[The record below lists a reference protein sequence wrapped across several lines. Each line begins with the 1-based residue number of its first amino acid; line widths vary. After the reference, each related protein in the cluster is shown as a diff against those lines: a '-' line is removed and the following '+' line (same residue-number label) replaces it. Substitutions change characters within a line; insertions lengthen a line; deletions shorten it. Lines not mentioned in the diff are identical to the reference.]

1 MNFFHTF
8 NQYKKIYKHKITAMK
23 KFFNLLFFILVNPIF
38 SQEIP
43 IKEVK
48 SEVNEVT
55 IFIESAQVTRKKTLT
70 ITPGTSVLKFTDL
83 SPFIEAKSIQVR
95 VNGEVMVLSVNHQQ
109 NFINK
114 LEKPQELIVLE
125 KSLADIDTK
134 IKLENTYLNIIKEEI
149 GFLQENR
156 AIGGK
161 NQELSVVNLKE
172 ASTFYST
179 KLTNLKLKEIEHLK
193 NLTVL
198 TDKKREL
205 EHQIKLVSSKKEFST
220 GEILVKINSK
230 NNTLAQFEL
239 SYLVS
244 NAGWFP
250 SYDIR
255 AKNINEPIELVYKA
269 NVRQDTKVDWNQ
281 VKLKLSSSEPNIS
294 GVAPELKTYYLN
306 YNLLPP
312 TYGKQITLVKGKVA
326 DETGVLPGTTV
337 NVKGTTIGTTT
348 DFDGNYSISVP
359 SNATHLTFSFVGM
372 ETQTLPISSEIMNV
386 VMESDSMVLEEVV
399 VIAYGNNRNKTVKES
414 DAKIKLRGTNSI
426 AIPTQTTINQ
436 TSVDFEIK
444 TPHSIKSDNKSY
456 VVDIESYLLPANY
469 QYFTVPK
476 VNKNVYLLAS
486 VTNWEKYNLL
496 EGEAN
501 IFFENAYVGKSI
513 LDIRNASDTL
523 QISLG
528 RDKNISINREKIK
541 DYTTKQFI
549 GSKKEDSRA
558 WLTTVKNNKNQL
570 INLLVLDQIPVST
583 LEEIEVKVGKL
594 SGAKH
599 NLESGELK
607 WEFKLHPLEKKEL
620 EYNYIVKYP
629 KNKKLILE

>member
-1 MNFFHTF
+1 M
-8 NQYKKIYKHKITAMK
+8 
-23 KFFNLLFFILVNPIF
+23 
-38 SQEIP
+38 
-43 IKEVK
+43 
-48 SEVNEVT
+48 
-55 IFIESAQVTRKKTLT
+55 
-70 ITPGTSVLKFTDL
+70 
-83 SPFIEAKSIQVR
+83 
-95 VNGEVMVLSVNHQQ
+95 
-109 NFINK
+109 
-114 LEKPQELIVLE
+114 
-125 KSLADIDTK
+125 
-134 IKLENTYLNIIKEEI
+134 
-149 GFLQENR
+149 
-156 AIGGK
+156 
-161 NQELSVVNLKE
+161 
-172 ASTFYST
+172 
-179 KLTNLKLKEIEHLK
+179 
-193 NLTVL
+193 
-198 TDKKREL
+198 
-205 EHQIKLVSSKKEFST
+205 
-220 GEILVKINSK
+220 
-230 NNTLAQFEL
+230 
-239 SYLVS
+239 S

-476 VNKNVYLLAS
+476 VNKNVYNS
-486 VTNWEKYNLL
+486 V
-496 EGEAN
+496 
-501 IFFENAYVGKSI
+501 
-513 LDIRNASDTL
+513 
-523 QISLG
+523 
-528 RDKNISINREKIK
+528 
-541 DYTTKQFI
+541 FI
-549 GSKKEDSRA
+549 
-558 WLTTVKNNKNQL
+558 TF
-570 INLLVLDQIPVST
+570 
-583 LEEIEVKVGKL
+583 KV
-594 SGAKH
+594 
-599 NLESGELK
+599 
-607 WEFKLHPLEKKEL
+607 
-620 EYNYIVKYP
+620 I
-629 KNKKLILE
+629 